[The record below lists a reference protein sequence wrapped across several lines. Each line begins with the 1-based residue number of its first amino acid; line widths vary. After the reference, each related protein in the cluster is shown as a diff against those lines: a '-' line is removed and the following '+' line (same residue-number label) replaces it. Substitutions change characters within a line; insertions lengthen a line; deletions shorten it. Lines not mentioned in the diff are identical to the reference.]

1 MADIGSLNPEQML
14 QQQQILRQQK
24 MAEMLM
30 QQGAQQPQAQM
41 VGGRYVAPSIFQN
54 LGNLA
59 NLYMGQRGV
68 ERAEQAQLNLA
79 KQLREQGVQETQRLM
94 NVFGG
99 RAATPEQVTEMAGP
113 YGMTGAGQNV
123 PMPTAT
129 IDARPAIEANP
140 KLAYAE
146 ALNMQ
151 SPQARALLPF
161 LAAEAFK
168 KPKWEKAEYTD
179 EKTGKTKQG
188 VYDANSNDP
197 IGSFRVGGVK
207 PEMSAYERASL
218 NLRAGEQDIS
228 RANLQFNTGM
238 TAGGGG
244 VPISAPAPAQPTPT
258 TYRTINQGSP
268 ILAPNQPLPQQNVA
282 SQMPQQEVMPIFKSK
297 AEQEVWVATQK
308 EKNRLQTEAQAAL
321 PTALNTVNSGLKAIT
336 GMIGDTTVNDQGN
349 LVYGKVK
356 PHKGFNDAVGFPSL
370 ASGFGA
376 TAYIKGS
383 DWKNFEA
390 RFKEI
395 QGKSFLA
402 AIDSLR
408 GTGAISEAEGEKA
421 TTAIN
426 RMSLQQSPAEFV
438 EAANELRDVMT
449 KGYAAA
455 QQKAGVK
462 PFNPTAQPNVGGSKP
477 AMPRYNLQTGQW
489 E

>member
-1 MADIGSLNPEQML
+1 MVDIGTLTPEQML

-30 QQGAQQPQAQM
+30 QQPAPQGRM
-41 VGGRYVAPSIFQN
+41 VGNRYIPPSFTQ
-54 LGNLA
+54 NLA
-59 NLYMGQRGV
+59 NLANIYVGKSNL
-68 ERAEQAQLNLA
+68 EKADQAQLKMA
-79 KQLREQGVQETQRLM
+79 KELREQGIQETQRLM
-94 NVFGG
+94 NIFGG
-99 RAATPEQVTEMAGP
+99 RPEVAGTPDIPTETYETVKGTPA
-113 YGMTGAGQNV
+113 Q
-123 PMPTAT
+123 
-129 IDARPAIEANP
+129 PAIAPNP
-140 KLAYAE
+140 RLAFAE
-146 ALNMQ
+146 AINMT
-151 SPQARALLPF
+151 SPQAKALLPQI
-161 LAAEAFK
+161 AAEAFK

-218 NLRAGEQDIS
+218 NLRAGDQEIS

-244 VPISAPAPAQPTPT
+244 VPIGAPAQAAPAQAAPT

-268 ILAPNQPLPQQNVA
+268 ILAPNQTVPQQNVA

-297 AEQEVWVATQK
+297 GEQEVWVAAQK
-308 EKNRLQTEAQAAL
+308 EKNKLQVEAQAAL

-356 PHKGFNDAVGFPSL
+356 PHKGFNDAVGFPSF

-438 EAANELRDVMT
+438 EAANELKDVMT

-462 PFNPTAQPNVGGSKP
+462 PFNPTAQPNIGGSKP

>member
-1 MADIGSLNPEQML
+1 
-14 QQQQILRQQK
+14 

-30 QQGAQQPQAQM
+30 QQGMQQPQGQM
-41 VGGRYVAPSIFQN
+41 VSGRYVAPSIFQN
-54 LGNLA
+54 LAGLA
-59 NLYMGQRGV
+59 NTYMGQRGI
-68 ERAEQAQLNLA
+68 EKAENAQLELA
-79 KQLREQGVQETQRLM
+79 KAIRQQGVQETQRLM
-94 NVFGG
+94 NTFGG
-99 RAATPEQVTEMAGP
+99 R
-113 YGMTGAGQNV
+113 
-123 PMPTAT
+123 
-129 IDARPAIEANP
+129 PAIAGTPDVPTETYETVRGTPAQAAIAANP

-146 ALNMQ
+146 AINMQ

-168 KPKWEKAEYTD
+168 KPKWEKASFTD
-179 EKTGKTKQG
+179 EKTGRTREG
-188 VYDANSNDP
+188 VIDVNSDDP
-197 IGSFRVGGVK
+197 ISSFRIGGVK
-207 PEMSAYERASL
+207 PEMSAYERQSL

-238 TAGGGG
+238 TAGGTPAITPTG
-244 VPISAPAPAQPTPT
+244 APAQAAPAQVTPT

-268 ILAPNQPLPQQNVA
+268 ILAPNQAVPQQNVA
-282 SQMPQQEVMPIFKSK
+282 SQLPQQEIMPRFNTK
-297 AEQEVWVATQK
+297 AEQDVWVATQK
-308 EKNRLQTEAQAAL
+308 EKNKLQVEARAAL
-321 PTALNTVNSGLKAIT
+321 PTALNTVESGIKSIE
-336 GMIGDTTVNDQGN
+336 GMIGDTTVDAKGN

-383 DWKNFEA
+383 DWKNFER
-390 RFKEI
+390 RFAEI
-395 QGKSFLA
+395 EGKSFLA
-402 AIDSLR
+402 AIESLR
-408 GTGAISEAEGEKA
+408 GTGAISEVEGAKA

-438 EAANELRDVMT
+438 QAANELRDVMT

-462 PFNPTAQPNVGGSKP
+462 PFNLTAQPNVGGSKP

>member
-1 MADIGSLNPEQML
+1 M
-14 QQQQILRQQK
+14 
-24 MAEMLM
+24 
-30 QQGAQQPQAQM
+30 QQPQGQM
-41 VGGRYVAPSIFQN
+41 VSGRYVAPSIFQN
-54 LGNLA
+54 IAGLA
-59 NLYMGQRGV
+59 NTYMGQRGI
-68 ERAEQAQLNLA
+68 EKAENAQLELA
-79 KQLREQGVQETQRLM
+79 KAIRQQGVQETQRLM
-94 NVFGG
+94 NTFGG
-99 RAATPEQVTEMAGP
+99 R
-113 YGMTGAGQNV
+113 
-123 PMPTAT
+123 
-129 IDARPAIEANP
+129 PAIAGTPDVPTETYETVKGTPAQAAIAANP

-146 ALNMQ
+146 AINMQ

-168 KPKWEKAEYTD
+168 KPKWEKASFTD
-179 EKTGKTKQG
+179 EKTNRTREG
-188 VYDANSNDP
+188 VIDVNSDDP

-218 NLRAGEQDIS
+218 KLRAGEQDIS

-244 VPISAPAPAQPTPT
+244 VPTGAPAPAQAVPT

-268 ILAPNQPLPQQNVA
+268 ILAPNQAVPQQNVT
-282 SQMPQQEVMPIFKSK
+282 SQMPQQEVMPRFNTK
-297 AEQEVWVATQK
+297 AEQDVWVATQK
-308 EKNRLQTEAQAAL
+308 EKNKLQVEAQAAL
-321 PTALNTVNSGLKAIT
+321 PTALNTVESGINAIK

-383 DWKNFEA
+383 DWKDFER
-390 RFKEI
+390 RFAEI
-395 QGKSFLA
+395 EGKSFLA
-402 AIDSLR
+402 AIESLR
-408 GTGAISEAEGEKA
+408 GTGAISEVEGAKA

-438 EAANELRDVMT
+438 QAANELKDVMT

-477 AMPRYNLQTGQW
+477 KRLVYNLQTGAF

>member
-1 MADIGSLNPEQML
+1 MADIGTLNPEQML

-30 QQGAQQPQAQM
+30 QQGMQQPQGQM
-41 VGGRYVAPSIFQN
+41 ISGRYVAPSIFQN

-59 NLYMGQRGV
+59 NLYMGQRGI
-68 ERAEQAQLNLA
+68 EKAEEAQLKMA
-79 KQLREQGVQETQRLM
+79 KELREQGVQETQRLM
-94 NVFGG
+94 NTFGG
-99 RAATPEQVTEMAGP
+99 R
-113 YGMTGAGQNV
+113 
-123 PMPTAT
+123 
-129 IDARPAIEANP
+129 PAIAGTPDVPTETYETVRGTPAQAAIAANP

-146 ALNMQ
+146 AINMQ

-168 KPKWEKAEYTD
+168 KPKWEKASFTD
-179 EKTGKTKQG
+179 EKTNRTREG
-188 VYDANSNDP
+188 VIDVNSDDP

-218 NLRAGEQDIS
+218 KLRAGEQDIS

-244 VPISAPAPAQPTPT
+244 VPTGAPAQAAPT

-268 ILAPNQPLPQQNVA
+268 ILAPNQAVPQQNVA
-282 SQMPQQEVMPIFKSK
+282 SQMPQQEVMPRFNTK
-297 AEQEVWVATQK
+297 AEQDVWVATQK
-308 EKNRLQTEAQAAL
+308 EKNKLQVEAQAAL
-321 PTALNTVNSGLKAIT
+321 PTALNTVESGINAIK

-383 DWKNFEA
+383 DWKNFER
-390 RFKEI
+390 RFAEI
-395 QGKSFLA
+395 EGKSFLA
-402 AIDSLR
+402 AIESLR
-408 GTGAISEAEGEKA
+408 GTGAISEVEGAKA

-438 EAANELRDVMT
+438 QAANELRDVMT

>member
-14 QQQQILRQQK
+14 EQQRILRQQK

-30 QQGAQQPQAQM
+30 QQGMQQPQSQM
-41 VGGRYVAPSIFQN
+41 VSGRYVAPSIFQN
-54 LGNLA
+54 LAGLA
-59 NLYMGQRGV
+59 NQYVGQKGI
-68 ERAEQAQLNLA
+68 ERAEQAQLKMA
-79 KQLREQGVQETQRLM
+79 KELREQGVQETQRLM

-99 RAATPEQVTEMAGP
+99 RAAIPEKVTEMVGP
-113 YGMTGAGQNV
+113 YGMSGAGQNV

-129 IDARPAIEANP
+129 IDGQPAIEANP
-140 KLAYAE
+140 RLAFAE
-146 ALNMQ
+146 AINMT
-151 SPQARALLPF
+151 SPQARALLPQI
-161 LAAEAFK
+161 AAEAFK
-168 KPKWEKAEYTD
+168 KPKWEKDVRYDDKGREIHGWTNTAD
-179 EKTGKTKQG
+179 PSLPFAAQTK
-188 VYDANSNDP
+188 
-197 IGSFRVGGVK
+197 K
-207 PEMSAYERASL
+207 PEMSPYERASL
-218 NLRAGEQDIS
+218 NLRAGDQEIS

-238 TAGGGG
+238 TVGGGG
-244 VPISAPAPAQPTPT
+244 VPIGAPAQAAPAQPTPT
-258 TYRTINQGSP
+258 IYRTINQGSP
-268 ILAPNQPLPQQNVA
+268 ILAPNQPVPQQNVA

-297 AEQEVWVATQK
+297 AEQEVWVAAQK
-308 EKNRLQTEAQAAL
+308 EKNKLQVEAQAAL
-321 PTALNTVNSGLKAIT
+321 PTALNTVESGINAIK

-383 DWKNFEA
+383 DWKDFER
-390 RFKEI
+390 RFSEI
-395 QGKSFLA
+395 EGKSFLA
-402 AIDSLR
+402 AIESLR
-408 GTGAISEAEGEKA
+408 GTGAISEAEGAKA

-438 EAANELRDVMT
+438 QAANELRNVMT
-449 KGYAAA
+449 KGYQAA

-462 PFNPTAQPNVGGSKP
+462 PFNLTAQPNVGGSKP